1 METDMELSKKTTI
14 LLTPD
19 LHARLTRLAHQKGV
33 SVGELI
39 RTACERQYGLVSEE
53 SRSDAVRQLATLGLP
68 VSDPQTMKRES
79 VPGADELLP

>member
-1 METDMELSKKTTI
+1 MELSKKTTI

-19 LHARLTRLAHQKGV
+19 LHTRLTRLARQRGV

-53 SRSDAVRQLATLGLP
+53 LRSDAVRQLAALDLP
-68 VSDPQTMKRES
+68 VADPQAMKRES
-79 VPGADELLP
+79 VPDAGDLLP